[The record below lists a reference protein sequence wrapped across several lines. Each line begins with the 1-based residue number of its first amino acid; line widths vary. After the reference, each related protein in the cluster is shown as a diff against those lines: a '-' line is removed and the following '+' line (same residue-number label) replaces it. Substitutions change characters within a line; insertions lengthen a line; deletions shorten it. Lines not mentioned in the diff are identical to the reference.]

1 MVAGLFFDMYQQITC
16 TRRIS
21 FCYKNYDR
29 GEWYIDFRKHCII
42 MTQRLWHPTTP
53 TPPPPLPG
61 YLRHFQIFDK
71 IVSFPYKFLNVFR
84 IRKANWIFE
93 ELSNLYLIVF
103 LTHFMPLI
111 SFDTPWKHQKTRGFL
126 MFSGYIK
133 RVKWLISFFA
143 FFTDYC
149 RK

>member
-1 MVAGLFFDMYQQITC
+1 MICINKLLAQEEYLFVT
-16 TRRIS
+16 
-21 FCYKNYDR
+21 K
-29 GEWYIDFRKHCII
+29 I
-42 MTQRLWHPTTP
+42 MIGIVLGWMIYRFSYPLRYNDAKTM
-53 TPPPPLPG
+53 TPPPPPC

-126 MFSGYIK
+126 MFSGGLK
-133 RVKWLISFFA
+133 RVQWHEMG
-143 FFTDYC
+143 
-149 RK
+149 